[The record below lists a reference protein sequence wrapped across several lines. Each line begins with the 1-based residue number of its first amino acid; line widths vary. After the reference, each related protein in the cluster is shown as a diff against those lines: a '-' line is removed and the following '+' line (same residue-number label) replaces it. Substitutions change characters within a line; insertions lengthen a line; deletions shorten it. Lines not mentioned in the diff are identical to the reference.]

1 MCPTGPWIQ
10 LSKYVSECCEVLPL
24 LRDAQ
29 CRFEAMLN
37 AAQWNKKQ
45 DIGGG
50 MQPDCPL
57 QTVLKVAAER
67 DTCIS
72 DLYKECKQRQTA
84 HGLDALSYLHCII
97 TTSCKQMSINDKKK
111 G

>member
-24 LRDAQ
+24 LTDAQ

-50 MQPDCPL
+50 MQPGCPL
-57 QTVLKVAAER
+57 QTALKVAAEH

-72 DLYKECKQRQTA
+72 DLYKECKQRQA
-84 HGLDALSYLHCII
+84 ADGLDALSYLRCII
-97 TTSCKQMSINDKKK
+97 TTSCKQTDEH
-111 G
+111 